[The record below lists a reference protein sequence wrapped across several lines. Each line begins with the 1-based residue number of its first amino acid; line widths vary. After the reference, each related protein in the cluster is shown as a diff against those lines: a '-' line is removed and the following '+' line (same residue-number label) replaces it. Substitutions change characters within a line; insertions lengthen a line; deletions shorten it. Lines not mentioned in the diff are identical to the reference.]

1 VEMWIFLKI
10 FLALQVAFLAFFSKT
25 YPICK
30 DLWIGVAIVS
40 TLWNYWW
47 DLNKEW
53 ALFQPDSRH
62 KVHIKYIY
70 IYYINIV
77 KEGFRF

>member
-62 KVHIKYIY
+62 KVHI
-70 IYYINIV
+70 NI
-77 KEGFRF
+77 